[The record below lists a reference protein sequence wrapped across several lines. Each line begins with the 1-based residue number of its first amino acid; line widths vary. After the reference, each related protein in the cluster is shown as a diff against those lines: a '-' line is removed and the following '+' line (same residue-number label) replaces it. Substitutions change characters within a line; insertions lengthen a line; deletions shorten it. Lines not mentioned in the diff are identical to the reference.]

1 VMALLV
7 AAVRRLAD
15 WLGHDALRF
24 EFLFVQAE
32 KVRPLEEEA
41 KLLTLIFR
49 ELIENKTAF
58 IEHIPLAEVEKRVK
72 EHGRKSLCQCL
83 VIGVKLEEI
92 RVEEAAITGMRIDG
106 PEPVIRIG
114 GDDYGLLEGD
124 DAFEKWSAALL
135 HLLQMWI

>member
-1 VMALLV
+1 
-7 AAVRRLAD
+7 
-15 WLGHDALRF
+15 
-24 EFLFVQAE
+24 
-32 KVRPLEEEA
+32 
-41 KLLTLIFR
+41 
-49 ELIENKTAF
+49 
-58 IEHIPLAEVEKRVK
+58 VK